1 MGDPKGRQTVME
13 AAGQIA
19 AKVRTIL
26 LVVGVLVGI
35 GLVAAL
41 RFQLD
46 LIATLCS
53 GVFAVTLTLYVF
65 IRLWPQPKGEA
76 EAERQVE
83 EAKALVARVEAE
95 TKPGPLRVKRGQVKL
110 SQRATQVLA
119 MTIKGMIGQ
128 ERGDRKT

>member
-1 MGDPKGRQTVME
+1 MSDEKQTRTFGETVSR
-13 AAGQIA
+13 IV
-19 AKVRTIL
+19 AKVRAIL
-26 LVVGVLVGI
+26 LVVGILVGA

-46 LIATLCS
+46 LIATLFS

-65 IRLWPQPKGEA
+65 VRLWPQPKGEE
-76 EAERQVE
+76 EAARRAE

-95 TKPGPLRVKRGQVKL
+95 TRPGPLRVKRGQVKL

-119 MTIKGMIGQ
+119 MTIKGMIGGEQ
-128 ERGDRKT
+128 ERRN